1 MNRLVRAELLKL
13 RTTRTTVVLVLAGLG
28 FAALLGFANA
38 AIAGDPGAPELGSAA
53 FVEDVLGV
61 SAVPAGVALLLGV
74 LLSAGEH
81 QHGTITSTFLATP
94 RRERVVGAK
103 AAAAAIAGV
112 VLAVAMIVTAVAAAA
127 PALIA
132 EGVAVDAFHRGA
144 ALTLL
149 GLLLASAL
157 LGALGMLLGFLVR
170 SQVAAVV
177 VVIAWFTVL
186 EGIVDVLTG
195 GGLRRWLPG
204 GAAANLA
211 GNGGQPLWAAAL
223 ILSGWTAAAAAIS
236 TPVVVRRDVA

>member
-1 MNRLVRAELLKL
+1 M
-13 RTTRTTVVLVLAGLG
+13 
-28 FAALLGFANA
+28 
-38 AIAGDPGAPELGSAA
+38 
-53 FVEDVLGV
+53 
-61 SAVPAGVALLLGV
+61 VALLLGV

-81 QHGTITSTFLATP
+81 QHGTITTTFLVTP
-94 RRERVVGAK
+94 RRKRVVGAK
-103 AAAAAIAGV
+103 AVAAAIAGV
-112 VLAVAMIVTAVAAAA
+112 AVAVAMIVTSVAAAA

-132 EGVAVDAFHRGA
+132 EGADVDAFHSGA
-144 ALTLL
+144 ALTVL

-157 LGALGMLLGFLVR
+157 LGALGVLLGLLVR

-177 VVIAWFTVL
+177 AVVAWFTVL

-223 ILSGWTAAAAAIS
+223 ILAAWTAAAAAIT
-236 TPVVVRRDVA
+236 TPAVVRRDVA